1 MTDYYGQLGLERGV
15 SKSEIKQAY
24 RKLVKQYHPDV
35 NPGNTQ
41 AESKFKLIHQAYETL
56 MDDKL
61 REQYD
66 TKLKSNSANASQEF
80 TSRARAKQD
89 HMNGFD
95 TKVNP
100 SVAFDPAKIRAQ
112 YEQFFGMTGKKQEA
126 DGQAKSGGKNPL
138 DTTDIFNQFFGVRK
152 K

>member
-1 MTDYYGQLGLERGV
+1 MTDYYSQLGLERGV
-15 SKSEIKQAY
+15 SKNEIKQAY

-35 NPGNTQ
+35 NPGNPQ
-41 AESKFKLIHQAYETL
+41 AESTFKLIHQAYETL

-66 TKLKSNSANASQEF
+66 KKLTSNSAKASQEY
-80 TSRARAKQD
+80 TSRAQAKQD
-89 HMNGFD
+89 HMSGFNM
-95 TKVNP
+95 KASP

-112 YEQFFGMTGKKQEA
+112 YEQFFGITGKKQEDQEGKTA
-126 DGQAKSGGKNPL
+126 NKNPM